1 MSDTRNITVMVNG
14 KSYDRTVDTRRTLGD
29 FIRLDL
35 GLTGTHFG
43 CEHGACG
50 ACTVRVDGI
59 AVRSCLML
67 AVQANGKPVQTIEG
81 LAAGDALTPLQNAFR
96 DGHALQCGF
105 CTPGILM
112 TMAEFLEEN
121 PAPSESEV
129 RDALSGNICRCTGYQ
144 NIVDAVLQTAAS
156 LRNAQGAS
164 S

>member
-1 MSDTRNITVMVNG
+1 MSDTRNIAIVVNG
-14 KSYDRTVDTRRTLGD
+14 KSYERMVETRRTLGD
-29 FIRLDL
+29 FLRLDL

-67 AVQANGKPVQTIEG
+67 AVQANEKSVQTVEG
-81 LAAGDALTPLQNAFR
+81 LANRDILSPLQQAFQDR
-96 DGHALQCGF
+96 HALQCGF
-105 CTPGILM
+105 CTPGVLM

-121 PAPSESEV
+121 PAPSETEV

-144 NIVDAVLQTAAS
+144 NIVDAVLLTADT
-156 LRNAQGAS
+156 LRKTQDTA
-164 S
+164 

>member
-81 LAAGDALTPLQNAFR
+81 LAAGDVLTPLQNAFR

-144 NIVDAVLQTAAS
+144 NIVDAVLQTAES

-164 S
+164 

>member
-1 MSDTRNITVMVNG
+1 MSDTRNIAVMVNG

-50 ACTVRVDGI
+50 ACTVRVDGV

-67 AVQANGKPVQTIEG
+67 AVQANGKSVQTIEG
-81 LAAGDALTPLQNAFR
+81 LAADDVLTPLQNAFR
-96 DGHALQCGF
+96 ERHALQCGF
-105 CTPGILM
+105 CTPGVLM

-121 PAPSESEV
+121 STPSEAEV

-144 NIVDAVLQTAAS
+144 NIVDAVLQTAET

-164 S
+164 

>member
-1 MSDTRNITVMVNG
+1 MSDTRNIAVMVNG

-50 ACTVRVDGI
+50 ACTVRVDGV

-67 AVQANGKPVQTIEG
+67 AVQANGKSVQTIEG
-81 LAAGDALTPLQNAFR
+81 LAADDVLTPLQNAFR
-96 DGHALQCGF
+96 ERHALQCGF
-105 CTPGILM
+105 CTPGVLM

-121 PAPSESEV
+121 PTPSEAEV

-144 NIVDAVLQTAAS
+144 NIVDAVLQTAEA

-164 S
+164 